1 MFLQMI
7 IRPPRSEYNDP
18 GTFEKS
24 VKVGDK
30 DVVYKGEAFEVYN
43 AKGEKLVCH
52 FVEPKNDADRPSPDM
67 PCVIYMHGNA
77 SNKCEGLSYWE
88 KLAAKGVNL
97 CTFDFSGCGKSEGDW
112 VTLGHKEQHDLK
124 SVIEY
129 LNAHKRVSS
138 IGLWGRSMGAV
149 TSVLYMANEENVGTY
164 NCAVLDS
171 GFCSLQYLFHSL
183 AGQMGIPPEF
193 VAMLQPMIEMNLQ

>member
-1 MFLQMI
+1 
-7 IRPPRSEYNDP
+7 
-18 GTFEKS
+18 
-24 VKVGDK
+24 
-30 DVVYKGEAFEVYN
+30 
-43 AKGEKLVCH
+43 
-52 FVEPKNDADRPSPDM
+52 M

-77 SNKCEGLSYWE
+77 SNKTEGLSYWE
-88 KLAAKGVNL
+88 KIVAQGMNL
-97 CTFDFSGCGKSEGDW
+97 CTFDFSGTGKSEGDW

-129 LNAHKRVSS
+129 LNEHKRVST

-149 TSVLYMANEENVGTY
+149 TSVLYMSNEENLGTY

-171 GFCSLQYLFHSL
+171 GFCSLQYLMNSL

-193 VAMLQPMIEMNLQ
+193 VAMLQPMIEMNLQQQVGMTIESLDTEAKAKNCEAPAHFMHAEGDSFVVLENT